1 MNSRWSDQEA
11 ERFVARYARRW
22 GRDLALRTYAS
33 RLLGGEPSL
42 VLHGGGN
49 TSVKTEITNLLQD
62 RVSALMV
69 KASGHDLA
77 RIEPGGHTG
86 LDLSHLVRLRN
97 LEQLD
102 DRQMVDEF
110 MTHRLDP
117 RSRVPSIETLVH
129 AFLPPKFID
138 HCHADAILALTNQP
152 GGEALVRDALGDGVL
167 VLDYFEP
174 GFSLAKASAGAF
186 HRHPDR
192 TGMVWMRH
200 GLITWGETA
209 RESYEA
215 TIDLVSR
222 AEAFLARKASRSL
235 TLRVRTS
242 PEAAQARWSRVAPI
256 LRGLLARPTGNPDQ
270 PWQRDV
276 LLPLQSRETLDL
288 LDSHE
293 GRSLAVTPP
302 LTADHL
308 IRIRNLPLWIE
319 PPESDDSHAWKKQVR
334 KSLSDYSRDYRAFVR
349 RHRIP
354 DPESGSSGDFSPR
367 LILIPGIGAACA
379 GRDAEAAGI
388 ARDIARQTFAV
399 KARIARMGGTYQGL
413 EESHLYLMEH
423 RGIQQAKLAGAEQ
436 PLRSHVAVVTG
447 AAGAIGSGISRGL
460 LEEGCHVAVTDL
472 PGDRLEGLAAE
483 LNGRFPNRVTAVP
496 LDVTSP
502 RSVAEAFDSIVLKW
516 GGIDLVVINAGVA
529 LAGSLAEMDSG
540 EFRKSERVNVE
551 GTLHLLSRAARH
563 FRLQGTGGDVVLVST
578 KNVFAPGAGFGAYSA
593 TKAASHQ
600 LARIASLEL
609 AEMGVR
615 VNMVAP
621 DAVFSDG
628 ARRSGLWE
636 QVGPDRMR
644 ARGLDREGLEEYYR
658 KRNLLQA
665 RITAEH
671 VARAVL
677 FFASRQTPT
686 TGATLPVDGGLP
698 DATPR

>member
-1 MNSRWSDQEA
+1 MKSRWSDQEA

-33 RLLGGEPSL
+33 RLLGREPSL

-49 TSVKTEITNLLQD
+49 TSVKTQFTNLLQD
-62 RVSALMV
+62 RISALMV

-77 RIEPGGHTG
+77 RIEPEGHTG
-86 LDLSHLVRLRN
+86 LDLSHLVRLQN

-152 GGEALVRDALGDGVL
+152 DGEALVQEALGDGVL

-174 GFSLAKASAGAF
+174 GFSLAQASAAAF
-186 HRHPDR
+186 RQDPSR

-200 GLITWGETA
+200 GLVSWGKTA

-215 TIDLVSR
+215 TIDLVNR
-222 AEAFLARKASRSL
+222 ADSFLARKASRSL
-235 TLRVRTS
+235 SLEVRTS
-242 PEAAQARWSRVAPI
+242 PETARSRWNRVAPI
-256 LRGLLARPTGNPDQ
+256 LRGLLARATGHPDR
-270 PWQRDV
+270 PWERVV
-276 LLPLQSRETLDL
+276 LIPLLSQGTLDL

-319 PPESDDSHAWKKQVR
+319 PPESDDSHAWKEHIR
-334 KSLSDYSRDYRAFVR
+334 KALSDYAEEYEAFVQ
-349 RHRIP
+349 RHRRP
-354 DPESGSSGDFSPR
+354 GPETESAADLSPR

-379 GRDAEAAGI
+379 GGDVKAAGI
-388 ARDIARQTFAV
+388 ARDIARQTFTV
-399 KARIARMGGTYQGL
+399 KVRIARMGGTYQGL
-413 EESHLYLMEH
+413 DESHLYLMEH
-423 RGIQQAKLAGAEQ
+423 RGIQQAKLAGGEK
-436 PLRSHVAVVTG
+436 PLHSHVAVVTG

-472 PGDRLEGLAAE
+472 PGDRLDGLAAE

-496 LDVTSP
+496 LDVTST
-502 RSVAEAFDSIVLKW
+502 RSVAEAFDSIVLEW
-516 GGIDLVVINAGVA
+516 GGVDLVVINAGIA
-529 LAGSLAEMDSG
+529 LTGSLAEMDSG

-551 GTLHLLSRAARH
+551 GTLHLLSEAARH

-644 ARGLDREGLEEYYR
+644 ARGLDQEGLEEYYR

-665 RITAEH
+665 RVTADH

>member
-1 MNSRWSDQEA
+1 MNSRWSDREA
-11 ERFVARYARRW
+11 ERFVDLYARRW
-22 GRDLALRTYAS
+22 GRDLALRTYTS

-49 TSVKTEITNLLQD
+49 TSVKTEIQNLLQD
-62 RVSALMV
+62 RISALMV

-77 RIEPGGHTG
+77 RIGPEGHTG
-86 LDLSHLVRLRN
+86 LDLSHLIRLRN
-97 LEQLD
+97 LERLD

-129 AFLPPKFID
+129 AFLPPKFVD

-152 GGEALVRDALGDGVL
+152 DGEALVQEALGGHVL
-167 VLDYFEP
+167 ILDYFEP
-174 GFSLAKASAGAF
+174 GFSLAKASAAAF
-186 HRHPDR
+186 HHHPTR

-200 GLITWGETA
+200 GLLTWGETA

-222 AEAFLARKASRSL
+222 AEAFLSRKASRSL

-242 PEAAQARWSRVAPI
+242 LESAQSGWNRVAPI
-256 LRGLLARPTGNPDQ
+256 LRGLLAQPSGNPDQ
-270 PWQRDV
+270 PWDRVV
-276 LLPLQSRETLDL
+276 LLPLLSRETLDL
-288 LDSHE
+288 VDSRE

-308 IRIRNLPLWIE
+308 IRIRNLPLWIDR
-319 PPESDDSHAWKKQVR
+319 PESDDSQVWRKHVR
-334 KSLSDYSRDYRAFVR
+334 KALSDYSQDYRAFVQ
-349 RHRIP
+349 RHRI
-354 DPESGSSGDFSPR
+354 SGAETGSAGDLSPR
-367 LILIPGIGAACA
+367 LILIPGIGIACA
-379 GRDAEAAGI
+379 GRDAEAAAI
-388 ARDIARQTFAV
+388 ARDIARQTFMV
-399 KARIARMGGTYQGL
+399 KAQIARMGGTYRGL

-423 RGIQQAKLAGAEQ
+423 RGIQQAKLAGTEK

-472 PGDRLEGLAAE
+472 PGGRLKGLAAE

-496 LDVTSP
+496 MDVTSP
-502 RSVAEAFDSIVLKW
+502 PSVAEAFDSVVFKW
-516 GGIDLVVINAGVA
+516 GGVDLVVINAGVA
-529 LAGSLAEMDSG
+529 LTGSLAEMDSG

-658 KRNLLQA
+658 KRNLLKA

>member
-22 GRDLALRTYAS
+22 GRDLALRTYTS

-49 TSVKTEITNLLQD
+49 TSVKTEITNLLND

-86 LDLSHLVRLRN
+86 LDLRHLLRLRK
-97 LEQLD
+97 LEQLN

-110 MTHRLDP
+110 MTHRLNP
-117 RSRVPSIETLVH
+117 RSHVPSIETLVH

-152 GGEALVRDALGDGVL
+152 DGEALIQEALGDDIL

-174 GFSLAKASAGAF
+174 GFSLAKASADAF
-186 HRHPDR
+186 DRHPNR

-200 GLITWGETA
+200 GLLTWGETA

-222 AEAFLARKASRSL
+222 AEAFLSRKASQSF
-235 TLRVRTS
+235 S
-242 PEAAQARWSRVAPI
+242 PRWHTVSDTAQSRWNRVAPI
-256 LRGLLARPTGNPDQ
+256 LRGLLARPTGNPDR
-270 PWQRDV
+270 PWRRVV
-276 LLPLQSRETLDL
+276 LVPLQSRETLDL
-288 LDSHE
+288 LDSHD

-319 PPESDDSHAWKKQVR
+319 PPETDDSGAWTSCIRQA
-334 KSLSDYSRDYRAFVR
+334 LSDYADEYEAFAR
-349 RHRIP
+349 RHRRAG
-354 DPESGSSGDFSPR
+354 PEAGSSGDLMPR

-379 GRDAEAAGI
+379 GRDIKAAGI
-388 ARDIARQTFAV
+388 VRDIARQTFSV
-399 KARIARMGGTYQGL
+399 KARIARMGGSYRGL
-413 EESHLYLMEH
+413 DESHLFLMEH
-423 RGIQQAKLAGAEQ
+423 RGIQQAKLADGDR

-460 LEEGCHVAVTDL
+460 LEEGCHVALTDL
-472 PGDRLEGLAAE
+472 PGDRLDDLAAE
-483 LNGRFPNRVTAVP
+483 LDGKFPRRVTALP
-496 LDVTSP
+496 LDVTRP
-502 RSVAEAFDSIVLKW
+502 RSVSDAFDSIVLKW
-516 GGIDLVVINAGVA
+516 GGIDLVVINAGLA
-529 LAGSLAEMDSG
+529 LTGSLAEMDG
-540 EFRKSERVNVE
+540 GAFRKLEQVNVE
-551 GTLHLLSRAARH
+551 GTLHLLSQAARH

-609 AEMGVR
+609 AEMDVR

-628 ARRSGLWE
+628 ARRSGLWQ

-644 ARGLDREGLEEYYR
+644 ARGLDRKGLEEYYR

-665 RITAEH
+665 RVTADH

>member
-1 MNSRWSDQEA
+1 MKSRWSDQEA

-33 RLLGGEPSL
+33 RLLGGESAL

-62 RVSALMV
+62 RISALMV

-77 RIEPGGHTG
+77 RIEPEGHTG
-86 LDLSHLVRLRN
+86 LDLSHLVRLES

-102 DRQMVDEF
+102 DRRMVDEF

-117 RSRVPSIETLVH
+117 RSQVPSIETLVH

-152 GGEALVRDALGDGVL
+152 NGDALVREALGDGVL

-174 GFSLAKASAGAF
+174 GFTLAKASAEAF
-186 HRHPDR
+186 RQDR
-192 TGMVWMRH
+192 RGTGMVWMRH
-200 GLITWGETA
+200 GLVTWGETA

-215 TIDLVSR
+215 TIDLVNR
-222 AEAFLARKASRSL
+222 AEAFLARKESRSL
-235 TLRVRTS
+235 SPPVRTS
-242 PEAAQARWSRVAPI
+242 PETVLSRWNRVAPI
-256 LRGLLARPTGNPDQ
+256 LRGLLARATGHPDR
-270 PWQRDV
+270 PWERVILIPLLSRD
-276 LLPLQSRETLDL
+276 TLDL

-293 GRSLAVTPP
+293 GRSLAITPP

-308 IRIRNLPLWIE
+308 IRVRNLPLWIE
-319 PPESDDSHAWKKQVR
+319 PPESGDSCAWRTRIR
-334 KSLSDYSRDYRAFVR
+334 KALSDYADEYESFVR
-349 RHRIP
+349 RHREP
-354 DPESGSSGDFSPR
+354 GPEAESAADLAPR

-379 GRDAEAAGI
+379 GRDVKAAGI
-388 ARDIARQTFAV
+388 ARDIARQTFMV
-399 KARIARMGGTYQGL
+399 KARIARMEGTYQGL
-413 EESHLYLMEH
+413 DESHLFLMEH
-423 RGIQQAKLAGAEQ
+423 RGIQQAKLARDEK

-447 AAGAIGSGISRGL
+447 AAGAIGSGVSRGL

-472 PGDRLEGLAAE
+472 PGDRLDGLAAE
-483 LNGRFPNRVTAVP
+483 LNRRFPNRVTAVP
-496 LDVTSP
+496 LDVTST
-502 RSVAEAFDSIVLKW
+502 RSVAEAFDSIVLEW
-516 GGIDLVVINAGVA
+516 GGVDLVVINAGIA
-529 LAGSLAEMDSG
+529 LTGSLAEMDSG

-621 DAVFSDG
+621 DAVFSHGD
-628 ARRSGLWE
+628 RRSGLWE

-644 ARGLDREGLEEYYR
+644 ARGLDQEGLEEYYR

-665 RITAEH
+665 RVTAEH

>member
-1 MNSRWSDQEA
+1 MKSRWSDQEA
-11 ERFVARYARRW
+11 ERFVVRYARRW

-33 RLLGGEPSL
+33 RLLGRESAL

-49 TSVKTEITNLLQD
+49 TSVKTRISNLLQD
-62 RVSALMV
+62 RISALMV

-77 RIEPGGHTG
+77 RIEPEGHTG
-86 LDLSHLVRLRN
+86 LDLIHLIRLQS

-110 MTHRLDP
+110 MTRRLDP
-117 RSRVPSIETLVH
+117 RSHVPSIETLVH

-152 GGEALVRDALGDGVL
+152 NGEALVREALGDEVL

-174 GFSLAKASAGAF
+174 GFSLAKASADAF
-186 HRHPDR
+186 HHDPNRA
-192 TGMVWMRH
+192 GMVWMKH
-200 GLITWGETA
+200 GLVTWGQTA

-215 TIDLVSR
+215 TIDLVNR
-222 AEAFLARKASRSL
+222 AESFLAREASRSL
-235 TLRVRTS
+235 SLRVRTS
-242 PEAAQARWSRVAPI
+242 PETALSRWSRVAPI
-256 LRGLLARPTGNPDQ
+256 LRGALARATGHPDH
-270 PWQRDV
+270 PWERVILIPLLSRD
-276 LLPLQSRETLDL
+276 TLDL
-288 LDSHE
+288 LDSHP
-293 GRSLAVTPP
+293 GRLLAVTPP

-319 PPESDDSHAWKKQVR
+319 PPESDDSLAWKKQIR
-334 KSLSDYSRDYRAFVR
+334 EALSGYSKECGAFIQ
-349 RHRIP
+349 RHREP
-354 DPESGSSGDFSPR
+354 GSEAGSAADLSPR

-379 GRDAEAAGI
+379 GPDIKAAGI
-388 ARDIARQTFAV
+388 ARDIARQTFMV
-399 KARIARMGGTYQGL
+399 KVRIARMGGIYQGL
-413 EESHLYLMEH
+413 DESHLYQMEH
-423 RGIQQAKLAGAEQ
+423 RGIQQAKLSGGGQ
-436 PLRSHVAVVTG
+436 PLSSHVAVVTG

-472 PGDRLEGLAAE
+472 PGDRLDGLAAE
-483 LNGRFPNRVTAVP
+483 LNGGFPNRVTAVP
-496 LDVTSP
+496 MDVTST

-516 GGIDLVVINAGVA
+516 GGVDLVVINAGIA
-529 LAGSLAEMDSG
+529 LTGSLAEMDSG

-551 GTLHLLSRAARH
+551 GTLHLLSEAARH
-563 FRLQGTGGDVVLVST
+563 FRIQGTGGDVVLVST

-609 AEMGVR
+609 AAMDVR

-628 ARRSGLWE
+628 DRRSGLWE

-644 ARGLDREGLEEYYR
+644 ARGLDQEGLEEYYR
-658 KRNLLQA
+658 KRNLLKT
-665 RITAEH
+665 RVTADH

>member
-1 MNSRWSDQEA
+1 MQSRWSDQEA

-33 RLLGGEPSL
+33 RLLGRAPAL

-49 TSVKTEITNLLQD
+49 TSVKTRIRNLLQD
-62 RVSALMV
+62 RISALMV

-77 RIEPGGHTG
+77 RIEPEGHTG
-86 LDLSHLVRLRN
+86 LDLSYLVRLQG
-97 LEQLD
+97 LDQLD
-102 DRQMVDEF
+102 DREMVDQF

-117 RSRVPSIETLVH
+117 RSQVPSIETLVH

-152 GGEALVRDALGDGVL
+152 NGEALVQEALGDDVL

-174 GFSLAKASAGAF
+174 GFSLAKASAAAF
-186 HRHPDR
+186 RQAPNR

-200 GLITWGETA
+200 GLVTWGETA
-209 RESYEA
+209 RESYET

-222 AEAFLARKASRSL
+222 AEAFLAGKTSRSL
-235 TLRVRTS
+235 SLRVHTS
-242 PEAAQARWSRVAPI
+242 QETAHSRWNRVAPI
-256 LRGLLARPTGNPDQ
+256 LRGLLARATGHPDR
-270 PWQRDV
+270 PWERV
-276 LLPLQSRETLDL
+276 ILIPLLSQGTLDL
-288 LDSHE
+288 LSSDE

-319 PPESDDSHAWKKQVR
+319 PPENDDSHAWKEHIPKA
-334 KSLSDYSRDYRAFVR
+334 LSEYSEGYEAFVQ
-349 RHRIP
+349 RHQRP
-354 DPESGSSGDFSPR
+354 GSAAESGADLSPR

-379 GRDAEAAGI
+379 GRDVKAARI
-388 ARDIARQTFAV
+388 ARDIARQTFMV
-399 KARIARMGGTYQGL
+399 KARIARMGGSYQGL
-413 EESHLYLMEH
+413 DESHLYLMEH
-423 RGIQQAKLAGAEQ
+423 RGIQQAKLSGGER

-472 PGDRLEGLAAE
+472 PGARLDGLAAE
-483 LNGRFPNRVTAVP
+483 LNGKFPNRVMAVP
-496 LDVTSP
+496 LDVTSAG
-502 RSVAEAFDSIVLKW
+502 SVAEAFDSIVLQW
-516 GGIDLVVINAGVA
+516 GGVDLVVINAGVA
-529 LAGSLAEMDSG
+529 LTGSLAEMDSG

-609 AEMGVR
+609 AEMDVR

-628 ARRSGLWE
+628 NRRSGLWE

-644 ARGLDREGLEEYYR
+644 ARGLDQEGLEEYYR
-658 KRNLLQA
+658 TRNLLQA
-665 RITAEH
+665 RVTADH

>member
-1 MNSRWSDQEA
+1 MNSRWSDREA

-33 RLLGGEPSL
+33 RLLGGESSL

-49 TSVKTEITNLLQD
+49 TSVKTEITNLLRD

-77 RIEPGGHTG
+77 RIEPQGHTG
-86 LDLSHLVRLRN
+86 LELSHLLRLQR

-110 MTHRLDP
+110 MTHRLDS

-129 AFLPPKFID
+129 AFLPPRFID

-152 GGEALVRDALGDGVL
+152 DGEDLVREALGSGVL

-174 GFSLAKASAGAF
+174 GFHLAKASASAF
-186 HRHPDR
+186 RRDPNR

-209 RESYEA
+209 RQSYEA
-215 TIDLVSR
+215 TVDLVTR
-222 AEAFLARKASRSL
+222 AESFLAAKASRTLS
-235 TLRVRTS
+235 LRVRTP
-242 PEAAQARWSRVAPI
+242 PETAQSRWSRVAPI
-256 LRGLLARPTGNPDQ
+256 LRGRLARPTGNPDR
-270 PWQRDV
+270 PWQRVV
-276 LLPLQSRETLDL
+276 LIPLQSRETLDL

-293 GRSLAVTPP
+293 GRSLAVSPP

-319 PPESDDSHAWKKQVR
+319 PPQSDDSHAWKKHVR
-334 KSLSDYSRDYRAFVR
+334 KALSDYSQDYRAFVR
-349 RHRIP
+349 RHRMP
-354 DPESGSSGDFSPR
+354 DPESESSGDFSPR

-388 ARDIARQTFAV
+388 ARDIARQTFMV

-423 RGIQQAKLAGAEQ
+423 RGIQQAKLAGREK

-460 LEEGCHVAVTDL
+460 LEEGCHLAVTDL
-472 PGDRLEGLAAE
+472 PGDRLEGLAQE

-516 GGIDLVVINAGVA
+516 GGVDLVVINAGVA

-593 TKAASHQ
+593 TKAAAHQ

-644 ARGLDREGLEEYYR
+644 ARGLDQEGLEEYYR

-665 RITAEH
+665 RVTADH

>member
-1 MNSRWSDQEA
+1 MKSRWSDHEA
-11 ERFVARYARRW
+11 ERFVARYAPRW
-22 GRDLALRTYAS
+22 GQDLAQRTYAS
-33 RLLGGEPSL
+33 RLLGQEPAL

-49 TSVKTEITNLLQD
+49 TSVKTEVRNLLQE
-62 RVSALMV
+62 RIPALMV

-86 LDLSHLVRLRN
+86 LDLGHLVRLES

-102 DRQMVDEF
+102 DREMVDEF

-152 GGEALVRDALGDGVL
+152 DGEELVREALGDGVL
-167 VLDYFEP
+167 ILDYFEP
-174 GFSLAKASAGAF
+174 GFSLAKASAERF
-186 HRHPDR
+186 RQNPR
-192 TGMVWMRH
+192 PTGMVWMRH
-200 GLITWGETA
+200 GLVTWGETA

-215 TIDLVSR
+215 TIELVSR
-222 AEAFLARKASRSL
+222 AETFMAEKASRSL
-235 TLRVRTS
+235 LPQVRTTS
-242 PEAAQARWSRVAPI
+242 DTAESRWRRVAPI
-256 LRGLLARPTGNPDQ
+256 LRGLLAQPTGNSDW
-270 PWQRDV
+270 PWERVV
-276 LLPLQSRETLDL
+276 LIPLQSRETLDL
-288 LDSHE
+288 LDSHG

-319 PPESDDSHAWKKQVR
+319 PPEVDNPGMWQTCVR
-334 KSLSDYSRDYRAFVR
+334 KALSGYADEYEAFVHRNR
-349 RHRIP
+349 RLGP
-354 DPESGSSGDFSPR
+354 KSESAGDLSPR

-379 GRDAEAAGI
+379 GRDVEAAGI
-388 ARDIARQTFAV
+388 VRDIARQTLLV
-399 KARIARMGGTYQGL
+399 KSRIASMGGSYQGL
-413 EESHLYLMEH
+413 DESHLYLMEH
-423 RGIQQAKLAGAEQ
+423 RGIQQAKLAGGEK
-436 PLRSHVAVVTG
+436 PLGSHVAVVTG
-447 AAGAIGSGISRGL
+447 AAGAIGSGICRGL
-460 LEEGCHVAVTDL
+460 LEEGCHVALTDL
-472 PGDRLEGLAAE
+472 PGDRLEGLASD
-483 LNGRFPNRVTAVP
+483 LDGHFPHRVRAVP
-496 LDVTSP
+496 MDVSST
-502 RSVAEAFDSIVLKW
+502 RSVAKAFDSIVLEW
-516 GGIDLVVINAGVA
+516 GGVDLVVINAGLA
-529 LAGSLAEMDSG
+529 LTGSLAEMDIE
-540 EFRKSERVNVE
+540 EFRKLERVNVE
-551 GTLHLLSRAARH
+551 GTLHPLSQAARH

-609 AEMGVR
+609 AEMDVR

-628 ARRSGLWE
+628 TRRSGLWE
-636 QVGPDRMR
+636 KVGPDRMR
-644 ARGLDREGLEEYYR
+644 ARGLDQEGLEEYYR

-665 RITAEH
+665 RVTPDH

>member
-1 MNSRWSDQEA
+1 MKSRWSDQEA
-11 ERFVARYARRW
+11 ERFVVRYARRW

-33 RLLGGEPSL
+33 RLLGRESAL

-49 TSVKTEITNLLQD
+49 TSVKTRIRNLLQD
-62 RVSALMV
+62 RISALMV
-69 KASGHDLA
+69 KASGNDLA

-86 LDLSHLVRLRN
+86 LDLSHLIRLRN
-97 LEQLD
+97 LERLD

-117 RSRVPSIETLVH
+117 RSHVPSIETLVH

-152 GGEALVRDALGDGVL
+152 NGEALVQEALGDDVL

-174 GFSLAKASAGAF
+174 GFSLAKASADRF
-186 HRHPDR
+186 DQDPDR
-192 TGMVWMRH
+192 AGMVWMRH
-200 GLITWGETA
+200 GLVTWGQTA
-209 RESYEA
+209 RESYET
-215 TIDLVSR
+215 TIDLVNR

-235 TLRVRTS
+235 SLRVRTS
-242 PEAAQARWSRVAPI
+242 PETALARWNRVAPI
-256 LRGLLARPTGNPDQ
+256 LRGLLARATGHPDR
-270 PWQRDV
+270 PWERVILTPLLSRD
-276 LLPLQSRETLDL
+276 TLDL
-288 LDSHE
+288 LDSNA

-319 PPESDDSHAWKKQVR
+319 PPENDDSLAWKKHIR
-334 KSLSDYSRDYRAFVR
+334 EALSDYSKEYGAFVQ
-349 RHRIP
+349 RHQEP
-354 DPESGSSGDFSPR
+354 GSEAGSAADLSPR
-367 LILIPGIGAACA
+367 LVLIPGIGAACA
-379 GRDAEAAGI
+379 GRNVKAARI
-388 ARDIARQTFAV
+388 ARDIARQTFMV

-413 EESHLYLMEH
+413 DESHLYLMEH
-423 RGIQQAKLAGAEQ
+423 RGIQQAKLSGGER

-472 PGDRLEGLAAE
+472 PGDRLDGLAAE
-483 LNGRFPNRVTAVP
+483 LNRRFPNRVAAVP
-496 LDVTSP
+496 LDVTST
-502 RSVAEAFDSIVLKW
+502 RSVAAAFDSIVLEW
-516 GGIDLVVINAGVA
+516 GGVDLVVINAGIA
-529 LAGSLAEMDSG
+529 LTGSLAGMDSG

-551 GTLHLLSRAARH
+551 GTLHLLSKAARH

-609 AEMGVR
+609 AALDVR

-628 ARRSGLWE
+628 DRRSGLWE

-658 KRNLLQA
+658 KRNLLQT
-665 RITAEH
+665 RVTADH

>member
-11 ERFVARYARRW
+11 ERFVARYGRRW

-33 RLLGGEPSL
+33 RLLGREPSL

-49 TSVKTEITNLLQD
+49 TSVKTETRNLLQD
-62 RVSALMV
+62 RVAALMV

-77 RIEPGGHTG
+77 RIEPQGHTG
-86 LDLSHLVRLRN
+86 LDLSHLVRLQS

-117 RSRVPSIETLVH
+117 RSQVPSIETLVH

-138 HCHADAILALTNQP
+138 HCHSDAILALTNQAN
-152 GGEALVRDALGDGVL
+152 GEALVQEALGGGVL
-167 VLDYFEP
+167 ILDYFEP
-174 GFSLAKASAGAF
+174 GFLLAKASAATF
-186 HRHPDR
+186 RKDPDR

-200 GLITWGETA
+200 GLVTWGETA
-209 RESYEA
+209 QESYEA
-215 TIDLVSR
+215 TIDLVDR

-235 TLRVRTS
+235 SLRVRTS
-242 PEAAQARWSRVAPI
+242 PETARSRWNRVAPI
-256 LRGLLARPTGNPDQ
+256 LRGLLSRPTGDADR
-270 PWQRDV
+270 PWERVILIPLHSRDA
-276 LLPLQSRETLDL
+276 LDL
-288 LDSHE
+288 LDSPE
-293 GRSLAVTPP
+293 GRSLAITAP

-308 IRIRNLPLWIE
+308 IRIRNLPLWID
-319 PPESDDSHAWKKQVR
+319 PPVSGGSGAWRARIR
-334 KSLSDYSRDYRAFVR
+334 KGLSDYEDEYEAFVR
-349 RHRIP
+349 RHRGLGP
-354 DPESGSSGDFSPR
+354 ATGSAADLSPR

-379 GRDAEAAGI
+379 GRDVKAAGI
-388 ARDIARQTFAV
+388 VRDIARQTFVV
-399 KARIARMGGTYQGL
+399 KSRIAGMGGSYQGL
-413 EESHLYLMEH
+413 DESHLFLMEH
-423 RGIQQAKLAGAEQ
+423 RGLQQAKLAAGEK

-460 LEEGCHVAVTDL
+460 LEEGCHVACTDL
-472 PGDRLEGLAAE
+472 PSGRLEGLAAE
-483 LNGRFPNRVTAVP
+483 LKDKFPGRVCAVSM
-496 LDVTSP
+496 DVTDT
-502 RSVAEAFDSIVLKW
+502 RSVAEAFDSIVLEW
-516 GGIDLVVINAGVA
+516 GGVDLVVINAGVA
-529 LAGSLAEMDSG
+529 LTGSLAEMDSG
-540 EFRKSERVNVE
+540 EFRKSEKVNVE
-551 GTLHLLSRAARH
+551 GTLHLLSQAARH
-563 FRLQGTGGDVVLVST
+563 FGLQGTGGDVVLVST

-609 AEMGVR
+609 AEMDVR

-644 ARGLDREGLEEYYR
+644 ARGLDQEGLEEYYR

-665 RITAEH
+665 QVTADH